1 MSHVSWPTVQK
12 SKADGGLQIR
22 NLATLNKAYW
32 LKNSWTSIMES
43 EKLWVQV
50 LRSKYKFT
58 SDDASSPI
66 ALRNAFVYW
75 KSICANWEVLK
86 LNIVWSVG
94 DGNTL
99 INKSVS
105 YFVNNAGGWNLSC
118 FDFLLPNMVNLRI
131 AATMPPAPNHS
142 VDHPCCTITFWEV
155 LAKINLSNSQL

>member
-22 NLATLNKAYW
+22 NLATLNKAYG

-50 LRSKYKFT
+50 LSSKYKFT

-75 KSICANWEVLK
+75 KWLPRLESTLK
-86 LNIVWSVG
+86 NLAVQLIPNE
-94 DGNTL
+94 L

-142 VDHPCCTITFWEV
+142 VDHPCWDHH
-155 LAKINLSNSQL
+155 LLGGSR